1 MNNWLEL
8 KDMASN
14 PKPNKEAE
22 PFWPVTFAD
31 VEEAQLKTWLK
42 ATPAQRLAWAEEIL
56 ELARMAEVARAQAA
70 EKAR

>member
-1 MNNWLEL
+1 LNNWLEL

>member
-1 MNNWLEL
+1 MLSS

-14 PKPNKEAE
+14 PKPNREAE
-22 PFWPVTFAD
+22 PFCPVTFAD

>member
-56 ELARMAEVARAQAA
+56 ELARMAQVARAQAA